1 MDRARRGRLS
11 VMDEAPHPKPGG
23 GSRRDRLVEGV
34 RAGMPFAIAGG
45 LLALSFGVVAQSAGL
60 TPLAAIAMSAIVF
73 AGSAQF
79 TAIAI
84 LAQGGTVAAAVLA
97 AALVNSRFLPMGVA
111 LGPSLP
117 GGPLRR
123 AAQGQAVVDAS
134 WAIAGRGDGT
144 FDRWLLF
151 GSTAV
156 QYLGWVGGTVAG
168 ALGGNV
174 LGDPETL
181 GLDAIY
187 PAFFLALLIN
197 ELGDR
202 RARFVALVGG
212 VVALALVP
220 VAPAGVPV
228 LAASL
233 ASLVGLHASA
243 RAEAAE
249 RRAG

>member
-1 MDRARRGRLS
+1 MTGVARGTLLVMDRAPQRT
-11 VMDEAPHPKPGG
+11 P
-23 GSRRDRLVEGV
+23 SRRDRLLEGV

-45 LLALSFGVVAQSAGL
+45 LLALSFGVVAQGAGL

-73 AGSAQF
+73 AGAAQF

-84 LAQGGTVAAAVLA
+84 LAQGGTVVAAVLA

-156 QYLGWVGGTVAG
+156 QYLGWVGGTIAG
-168 ALGGNV
+168 ALGGNI
-174 LGDPETL
+174 LGNPETL

-202 RARFVALVGG
+202 RARLVALLGGIVALV
-212 VVALALVP
+212 LVP

-249 RRAG
+249 RSAA